1 MRDGI
6 ETRLAPLIPAGEK
19 HQWCPA
25 PLLLFYSEKHAEAT
39 LLPFGYLADP
49 ISVLHYN
56 PFTPDWKTDAMIDK
70 QALLQALNFRHA
82 CKTFDPTRKIPDG
95 DFHLILEAGRLS
107 PSSFGFEPWRFLV
120 VQDMSLR
127 EKLRAVS
134 WGAQGQFPTASHVI
148 ALLARKED
156 MRPESDYTEHM
167 MRDVIKMSDEAIARR
182 HRFYPQFMETDFH
195 LQEPRAL
202 FDWSCRQAYIA
213 LANMMTAAALIDI
226 DSCPIEGFNQE
237 KAEAV
242 LAEAGLLEDGRFGL
256 AVMVAFG
263 YRVNPQP
270 VKTRQAMEQVVRW
283 V

>member
-1 MRDGI
+1 
-6 ETRLAPLIPAGEK
+6 
-19 HQWCPA
+19 
-25 PLLLFYSEKHAEAT
+25 
-39 LLPFGYLADP
+39 
-49 ISVLHYN
+49 
-56 PFTPDWKTDAMIDK
+56 MIDK
-70 QALLQALNFRHA
+70 QDILQAFNFRHA
-82 CKTFDPTRKIPDG
+82 CKTFDPARKIPEE
-95 DFHLILEAGRLS
+95 DFRLILETGRLS
-107 PSSFGFEPWRFLV
+107 PSSFGFEPWRFVV
-120 VQDMSLR
+120 VQDMALR

-148 ALLARKED
+148 AILARKED
-156 MRPESDYTEHM
+156 MRPGSDYTEAF
-167 MRDVIKMSDEAIARR
+167 MRDVQKMSDEAIARR
-182 HRFYPQFMETDFH
+182 HKFYPQFHAIDFR

-213 LANMMTAAALIDI
+213 LANMMTAAAMIGI

-237 KAEAV
+237 NAEAV

-270 VKTRQAMEQVVRW
+270 AKTRQAMEQVVRW